1 MMKEAQEN
9 EEADNKRKEE
19 VDLKNDVDQLIFQT
33 DKTLKEL
40 EGKVSD
46 EELQK
51 AKDAK
56 EELVKAQQENNLE
69 DMKTKRDALSE
80 IVQELTVKLY
90 QQAQEAQQAAGAE
103 GNATDGKSDDGTVD
117 GDFEEVKDDK

>member
-9 EEADNKRKEE
+9 EEADSKRKEE

-33 DKTLKEL
+33 DKTMKEL

-46 EELQK
+46 DELQK

-69 DMKTKRDALSE
+69 
-80 IVQELTVKLY
+80 
-90 QQAQEAQQAAGAE
+90 
-103 GNATDGKSDDGTVD
+103 
-117 GDFEEVKDDK
+117 

>member
-103 GNATDGKSDDGTVD
+103 GNATGR
-117 GDFEEVKDDK
+117 

>member
-1 MMKEAQEN
+1 M
-9 EEADNKRKEE
+9 
-19 VDLKNDVDQLIFQT
+19 KNDVDQLIFQT

-90 QQAQEAQQAAGAE
+90 QQAQEAQQAAGGAE
-103 GNATDGKSDDGTVD
+103 GNATDAKTDDGTVD
-117 GDFEEVKDDK
+117 GDFEEVKDDKE